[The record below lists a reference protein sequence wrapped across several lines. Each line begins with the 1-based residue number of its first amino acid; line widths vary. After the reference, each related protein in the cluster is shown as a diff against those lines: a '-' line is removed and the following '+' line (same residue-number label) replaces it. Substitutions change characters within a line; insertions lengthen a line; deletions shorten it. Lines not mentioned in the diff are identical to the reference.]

1 MDYKSWLLQSYQS
14 PLTIRRSKSS
24 MVIFPAI
31 HSLRFCRAFFEQL
44 FAQPPGRH
52 TGIECL
58 VGPIE
63 HLFGRSSLVLF
74 RIFYSPAA
82 RNPIWGNTAQFPP
95 NVKHRSGSCRS
106 LLAISAPRIVRH
118 CPGWIHRQRADN
130 KTAFLYKT
138 ALLKLAVFHKLDLC
152 V

>member
-1 MDYKSWLLQSYQS
+1 MALAITSITIDDPALKIFNGDFSGDTFAALL
-14 PLTIRRSKSS
+14 PGILG
-24 MVIFPAI
+24 P
-31 HSLRFCRAFFEQL
+31 FFEQL
-44 FAQPPGRH
+44 FDQPPGRH

-58 VGPIE
+58 VGSIE

-82 RNPIWGNTAQFPP
+82 RNPIWGNTVQFPP
-95 NVKHRSGSCRS
+95 NVKHRSGSRRS
-106 LLAISAPRIVRH
+106 LHAESALRIVRH

>member
-1 MDYKSWLLQSYQS
+1 MALAITSITIDDPALKIFNGDFSGDTFVTLL
-14 PLTIRRSKSS
+14 PGILG
-24 MVIFPAI
+24 
-31 HSLRFCRAFFEQL
+31 AFFEQL

-74 RIFYSPAA
+74 RIFSSPAA

-106 LLAISAPRIVRH
+106 LLAESALRIVRH
-118 CPGWIHRQRADN
+118 CSGWIHRQRADN